1 MPSSPDHAESGLR
14 HQLSAGQM
22 TMVAV
27 GGSIGTG
34 LLLGSAPAIA
44 LAGPAVILSF
54 LLAGVINYIVAMA
67 LGELACAH
75 PAAGSFGVYGDLYLN
90 RWAGF
95 LSRAGY
101 WAGIA
106 FSIGGEITASAI
118 YMGYWFPQV
127 PRLVWIT
134 VFSALLLLINFR
146 SVHAYGR
153 FEFWFAMIKVVTIAA
168 FVVLGASLLLDGRA
182 TPQYTANGGFFPSGS
197 FAPLLAMT
205 FAIYAFAGIEFVAV
219 TSGESRSREEV
230 AKAVRNTLIL
240 LTLIYMG
247 AITVLVGIMPWNRA
261 GAGESPFV
269 TVFRSV
275 NIPAAGHL
283 MNFVVLTAALSG
295 ANASLYVSS
304 RMLFSLA
311 RSGWAPSVLGRLNSQ
326 GSPTLALL
334 VSSYGIVAAFLLD
347 KWAPHGAFE
356 FMLRAAFFGMIT
368 SWIVSLAAHVA
379 FRARLTPDQAA
390 ALPMRS
396 PLKGWGSVIGFIVV
410 CAVVLKGWYDSR
422 INLISGVGLLI
433 ALTVLYYLL
442 RPKTTS

>member
-1 MPSSPDHAESGLR
+1 
-14 HQLSAGQM
+14 M

-34 LLLGSAPAIA
+34 LLLGSAPAIE

-54 LLAGVINYIVAMA
+54 LLAGAINYLVAIA
-67 LGELACAH
+67 LAELACAH
-75 PAAGSFGVYGDLYLN
+75 PAAGSFGVYGDVYLN

-101 WAGIA
+101 WAGVA

-118 YMGYWFPQV
+118 YMGYWFPQA

-134 VFSALLLLINFR
+134 VFSALMLLVNFR

-168 FVVLGASLLLDGRA
+168 FVVLGASLLFDGRA
-182 TPQYTANGGFFPSGS
+182 TPQYTANGGFFPRGP

-230 AKAVRNTLIL
+230 AKALRNTLIV
-240 LTLIYMG
+240 LTLIYIG

-261 GAGESPFV
+261 AAAESPFV

-275 NIPAAGHL
+275 NIPAAGHI

-311 RSGWAPSVLGRLNSQ
+311 RNGWAPAVLGRLNSQ
-326 GSPTLALL
+326 GSPIWALL

-347 KWAPHGAFE
+347 KWAPRGAFE

-368 SWIVSLAAHVA
+368 SWIVSLGAHIV
-379 FRARLTPDQAA
+379 FRRRLTAEQAS
-390 ALPMRS
+390 ALPMHS
-396 PLKGWGSVIGFIVV
+396 PLKGWGSVAGLAVV

-422 INLISGVGLLI
+422 VNFLSGVGLLL
-433 ALTVLYYLL
+433 ALTILYFVL
-442 RPKTTS
+442 RPRPLENVGLSDD